1 MEIQG
6 KTVFP
11 FIWKGGSPML
21 TAYKHDE
28 NHRLCPVAFEEMEK
42 GSWINCAAPDAEELE
57 KLNALTGI
65 PVDSLQTAL
74 DREERSHVELEDDFI
89 FVVVNTPVV
98 LETDAYDALPLGIFI
113 TDKVFVTVCLEN
125 NMVIQ
130 KFINNNYASFQ
141 TYKKTRFLFQILS
154 TASSSFLYFLQQIY
168 KKTDG
173 IETQVRKSLQNKELF
188 RMLELQKSLTYFNF
202 ALHANENVMERLMR
216 LRNSPIHTLLKMYEE
231 DEDLLEDVIIENK
244 QALEMVEIYT
254 NILMSMM
261 DSFSSIISNRLS
273 QIMKFLTSVTILLA
287 VPTLIFSLWGI
298 NVPVPWESSE
308 IGFAAVTLLGLVLTL
323 VSALVLWKKD
333 ML

>member
-1 MEIQG
+1 MIQ
-6 KTVFP
+6 
-11 FIWKGGSPML
+11 
-21 TAYKHDE
+21 AYKHNE
-28 NHRLCPVAFEEMEK
+28 NHVLPAVPLEQLEK
-42 GSWINCAAPDAEELE
+42 GSWINAAAPTLEELVRINE
-57 KLNALTGI
+57 LTGI

-74 DREERSHVELEDDFI
+74 DREERSHVELEDDYI

-98 LETDAYDALPLGIFI
+98 LETDAYDALPLGILITRQYFI
-113 TDKVFVTVCLEN
+113 TVCLEPN
-125 NMVIQ
+125 TVIQ
-130 KFINNNYASFQ
+130 KFLNNSFTSFQ

-154 TASSSFLYFLQQIY
+154 QASSSFLYFLQQIY
-168 KKTDG
+168 KQTDV

-216 LRNSPIHTLLKMYEE
+216 LRNSPLHSLLKMYEE

-244 QALEMVEIYT
+244 QALEMAEIYT

-273 QIMKFLTSVTILLA
+273 QIMKFLTSVTIILA
-287 VPTLIFSLWGI
+287 IPTLIYSLWGI
-298 NVPVPWESSE
+298 NVPVPFEESPFGFVGVIL
-308 IGFAAVTLLGLVLTL
+308 IGILLTL
-323 VSALVLWKKD
+323 VVTFILWRKD